1 MFILFLFNIKMKFN
15 DKKITLELLN
25 IAIDSGTEILKI
37 YENEIIVNSKE
48 DKSPITQADIN
59 SNNLIFNRLK
69 KLEPN
74 IPILSEESLV
84 EWENR
89 KNWDKYWL
97 IDPLDGTKEFI
108 NKNGEFTVNISLIEN
123 NYPTFGIIYAPV
135 KSLLYYAFKNYGSY
149 KLKTKTNL
157 TTLSDS
163 SKININKEKK
173 STIKIIGSRSHTNK
187 EFQIWLENKFRNF
200 ELITIGSSLKF
211 CVLAE
216 GKADIYPRLGPTCEW
231 DIAAG
236 HIILEEAGG
245 KLKSIDNKD
254 ILYNTKEDILNP
266 HFIAYG
272 NISTLD

>member
-1 MFILFLFNIKMKFN
+1 MKFN
-15 DKKITLELLN
+15 DEKIILELLN

-48 DKSPITQADIN
+48 DKSPITQADIK
-59 SNNLIFNRLK
+59 SNNLIVNRLK
-69 KLEPN
+69 KFDPN

-108 NKNGEFTVNISLIEN
+108 NKNGEFTVNISLIKN
-123 NYPTFGIIYAPV
+123 NYPMFGIIYAPV
-135 KSLLYYAFKNYGSY
+135 KSLLYYGLKNYGSY
-149 KLKTKTNL
+149 KLKTNSNL
-157 TTLSDS
+157 ISLSDFN
-163 SKININKEKK
+163 KLNINNEKK
-173 STIKIIGSRSHTNK
+173 SKIRIIGSRSHSNK
-187 EFQIWLENKFRNF
+187 AFQIWIENKFTSF

-211 CVLAE
+211 CILAE
-216 GKADIYPRLGPTCEW
+216 GKADIYPRLGPTSEW

-245 KLKSIDNKD
+245 KLKTIDNKD

-266 HFIAYG
+266 DFIAYG
-272 NISTLD
+272 NLSKVD